1 MLGAALVA
9 MIFAI
14 FVFGDPRYWWVDRR
28 LAQTDVL
35 SDIIT
40 ETGVQEFLDTE
51 EFEDMPAPI
60 VRMAELSQRREITG
74 SLSQQGEG
82 DDRQTVVQ
90 FDELSLSLVFDVR
103 RDTAPQRETRD
114 IIHVEIGQTP
124 EPIFSFGSPMLVFPE
139 CARYKRYRQ
148 CSGPSGNAAARDR
161 IDGADTPNSG

>member
-1 MLGAALVA
+1 
-9 MIFAI
+9 
-14 FVFGDPRYWWVDRR
+14 
-28 LAQTDVL
+28 
-35 SDIIT
+35 
-40 ETGVQEFLDTE
+40 
-51 EFEDMPAPI
+51 MPAPI

-124 EPIFSFGSPMLVFPE
+124 EPIFSFGSPMLVFPN